1 MASVAM
7 LEMWA
12 GHPTYPC
19 DILYTPFFLA
29 RRAPS
34 SRRHICGCSLIEE
47 PQPSKLVVRVRFPPF
62 APTTFAGPQYNSWG
76 PKLCQF

>member
-34 SRRHICGCSLIEE
+34 SRRYVCGVLAATRDFKFDS
-47 PQPSKLVVRVRFPPF
+47 
-62 APTTFAGPQYNSWG
+62 
-76 PKLCQF
+76 